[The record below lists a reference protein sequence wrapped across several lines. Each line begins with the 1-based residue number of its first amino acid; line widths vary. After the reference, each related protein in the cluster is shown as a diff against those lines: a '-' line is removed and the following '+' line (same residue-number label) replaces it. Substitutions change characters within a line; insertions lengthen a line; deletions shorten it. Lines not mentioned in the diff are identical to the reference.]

1 MKFKIDLQTRT
12 DLQLFGEEN
21 SIASIF
27 QKTKTEGGRLIIRK
41 LMETPTSDITELTER
56 ISSVM
61 YIGKEKFGLNL
72 NKRLFHDI
80 HHYIEMGYPIIKN
93 TPSTIL
99 TVNLEYLVQPSSE
112 LFNIHN
118 GILSI
123 VQVFEWLKSK
133 FAIISFQDC
142 PNELKDRFEKSI
154 AILDLKPIN
163 DLLTLASK
171 KKLKLWHTLK
181 YDHTLRKKY
190 KAEILFLCDLIY
202 QIDACE
208 TISSVTKNRNFCFP
222 TLIDTAQNT
231 KSTIDIIGLFHPLIQ
246 DPVGNQIAFEGNK
259 NLCLLSG
266 PNMAGKSTFLKSYGI
281 AIYLAHIGFPVPA
294 REMRTT
300 LFNGLSITIN
310 LSDNL
315 NRGHSHFYSEVIRIK
330 EVVNDIKV
338 LGRMVIIFDELFRG
352 TNIKDAFD
360 GSVLL
365 ARKFA
370 RLKHCKILLSTHII
384 EVIEKLSDEKLNIL
398 LKYFDATIINYDLH
412 FDYTLKDG
420 YTDQRLGSQ
429 IIEKEKIF
437 EALTEIIETFEPIH
451 EA

>member
-1 MKFKIDLQTRT
+1 MMKFKIDLQTRT
-12 DLQLFGEEN
+12 DLQLFGEDN

-41 LMETPTSDITELTER
+41 MMETPTSDIHELTER
-56 ISSVM
+56 ISSIV
-61 YIGKEKFGLNL
+61 YIGKEKFSLNIK
-72 NKRLFHDI
+72 KRHFDDI

-93 TPSTIL
+93 TASIIL
-99 TVNLEYLVQPSSE
+99 RVNLEYLVQPSSD

-118 GILSI
+118 GVLSI
-123 VQVFEWLKSK
+123 VQVFECLKSK
-133 FAIISFQDC
+133 IQAISFQDC
-142 PNELKDRFEKSI
+142 PNELKDKFEKSI

-163 DLLTLASK
+163 DLLTLAKK
-171 KKLKLWHTLK
+171 KKLKVRNTLK
-181 YDHTLRKKY
+181 YDHALRKMY
-190 KAEILFLCDLIY
+190 KAEVLFICNLVY

-208 TISSVTKNRNFCFP
+208 TISSVARNRNFCFP
-222 TLIDTAQNT
+222 NLIDTVQNT
-231 KSTIDIIGLFHPLIQ
+231 KSVIDIIGLFHPLLI

-294 REMRTT
+294 KEMRTT
-300 LFNGLSITIN
+300 LFNGLSTTIN

-330 EVVNDIKV
+330 EVVNDIKE
-338 LGRMVIIFDELFRG
+338 LGRIVIIFDELFRG
-352 TNIKDAFD
+352 TNMKDAFD

-370 RLKHCKILLSTHII
+370 RLKHCKIFLSTHII
-384 EVIEKLSDEKLNIL
+384 EVVEKLSFEKLNVL
-398 LKYFDATIINYDLH
+398 LKYFDATIENNELR
-412 FDYTLKDG
+412 FDYSMKDG

-429 IIEKEKIF
+429 IIEKEKII
-437 EALTEIIETFEPIH
+437 EALTEILAKFESNH
-451 EA
+451 

>member
-12 DLQLFGEEN
+12 DLQLFGEDN

-41 LMETPTSDITELTER
+41 MMETPTSDINELTER
-56 ISSVM
+56 ISSIV
-61 YIGKEKFGLNL
+61 YIGKEKFSLNIK
-72 NKRLFHDI
+72 KRLFDDI

-93 TPSTIL
+93 TASTIL
-99 TVNLEYLVQPSSE
+99 RVNLEYLVQPSSD

-118 GILSI
+118 GVLSI
-123 VQVFEWLKSK
+123 IQVFECLKSK
-133 FAIISFQDC
+133 IQDISFQDC

-154 AILDLKPIN
+154 AILELKPIN
-163 DLLTLASK
+163 DLLTLAKK
-171 KKLKLWHTLK
+171 KKLKVRNTLK
-181 YDHTLRKKY
+181 YDHALRKMY
-190 KAEILFLCDLIY
+190 KAEVLFICDLIY

-208 TISSVTKNRNFCFP
+208 TISSVARNRNFCFP
-222 TLIDTAQNT
+222 NLINTVQNT
-231 KSTIDIIGLFHPLIQ
+231 KSDIDIIGLFHPLLI

-294 REMRTT
+294 KEMRTT
-300 LFNGLSITIN
+300 LFNGLSTTIN

-315 NRGHSHFYSEVIRIK
+315 KRGHSHFYSEVIRIK
-330 EVVNDIKV
+330 EVVNDIKE
-338 LGRMVIIFDELFRG
+338 LGRIVIIFDELFRG
-352 TNIKDAFD
+352 TNMKDAFD

-370 RLKHCKILLSTHII
+370 RLKHCKIFLSTHII
-384 EVIEKLSDEKLNIL
+384 EVVEKLSFEKLNVL
-398 LKYFDATIINYDLH
+398 LKYFDATIENNELR
-412 FDYTLKDG
+412 FDYSMKDG

-429 IIEKEKIF
+429 IIEKEKII
-437 EALTEIIETFEPIH
+437 EALTEILAKFESIH
-451 EA
+451 